1 MPSPKTDRSSSAR
14 STPDWS
20 SFDPRGFPA
29 LVSRLNV
36 RLVLALAIVALVGLI
51 TSAIAIQQI
60 LPGFLAEQTRQRID
74 TAAASAGFSLQETVT
89 RIGSDEATQATAGIR
104 ELRDSRIAPDVAALA
119 ARNFNA
125 TVTIVNDL
133 GAVVARQSPPN
144 TDELES
150 EGLQRDTEIAP
161 ASRLVQLELPNGER
175 VEYTVTVSDIYSTRA
190 ATLEQI
196 RTALI
201 GGGILALG
209 ASLVTGI
216 VAARSLTVPIARLRR
231 VSARVAQ
238 GQLDE
243 RAAPSGVLEIDE
255 LGQQFNVMADRLSG
269 TLRML
274 EADRDRLRE
283 FVADVSHELRTPI
296 AALRMYIE
304 LQRDGEVDEPTRREF
319 LDRSLEQIQRLDW
332 LSTNLLDL
340 SRIDAGIYPLDM
352 RTGDLRDPVQ
362 AVVQAL
368 SEAAVE
374 RGVALASTVPAEPVE
389 LRFDR
394 ERIVQLM
401 TNLIGN
407 AIKFTPRDGAISVR
421 MEERAS
427 DVLIEVSDTGPG
439 IPADELPH
447 IFERFYRGTNT
458 GEARA
463 SGSGLGLAIV
473 RSIVEMH
480 DGEIELASEVGK
492 GTQVRI
498 ILPRQAADTHET
510 TECVWMSPE
519 QLLAAA
525 ERREMTI
532 AQPTRYTLEDL
543 RTSIAKHGSLAALL
557 RGETTRR
564 VGAIMPKLAK
574 QDGRTI
580 IVMPW
585 DAGYRELPGE
595 SVAEGQYYEP
605 ALMALQSRI
614 ERDH

>member
-1 MPSPKTDRSSSAR
+1 MPSPKTDPPSSR

-20 SFDPRGFPA
+20 SFDPRGLPA
-29 LVSRLNV
+29 LVGRLNV
-36 RLVLALAIVALVGLI
+36 RLVLALAIVALVGLV
-51 TSAIAIQQI
+51 TSGIAIQQI
-60 LPGFLAEQTRQRID
+60 LPGFLEEQTRQRVE
-74 TAAASAGFSLQETVT
+74 TAAFSTGASLQELVT
-89 RIGSDEATQATAGIR
+89 RVGNDPQTQATADVR
-104 ELRDSRIAPDVAALA
+104 ELRDSRIAPVVAAAA
-119 ARNFNA
+119 ARDFNA
-125 TVTIVNDL
+125 TVTIRNEL
-133 GAVVARQSPPN
+133 GAIVARASPQD
-144 TDELES
+144 TERLER
-150 EGLQRDTEIAP
+150 EGLRRDTEIGP
-161 ASRLVQLELPNGER
+161 ASRDVELQLPSGRRIFYE
-175 VEYTVTVSDIYSTRA
+175 VTLSDLYSTRA

-196 RTALI
+196 RSALI
-201 GGGILALG
+201 GAGILALG

-243 RAAPSGVLEIDE
+243 RAAPSGVVEIDE

-269 TLRML
+269 TLRMV

-296 AALRMYIE
+296 AALRMYTE
-304 LQRDGEVDEPTRREF
+304 LQRDGEIDEATRREF
-319 LDRSLEQIQRLDW
+319 LDRSLDQIQRLDW

-368 SEAAVE
+368 SDAAVE
-374 RGVALASTVPAEPVE
+374 HGVALESTVPAEPVE

-407 AIKFTPRDGAISVR
+407 AIKFTPRGGAIAVR
-421 MEERAS
+421 LDERPT
-427 DVLIEVSDTGPG
+427 DVLVEVTDTGAG

-480 DGEIELASEVGK
+480 DGQIELASEVGK

-498 ILPRQAADTHET
+498 LLPRQAADT
-510 TECVWMSPE
+510 TE
-519 QLLAAA
+519 A
-525 ERREMTI
+525 
-532 AQPTRYTLEDL
+532 
-543 RTSIAKHGSLAALL
+543 
-557 RGETTRR
+557 GETLIEKVNETSRGGQAAR
-564 VGAIMPKLAK
+564 NPGTVG
-574 QDGRTI
+574 
-580 IVMPW
+580 
-585 DAGYRELPGE
+585 
-595 SVAEGQYYEP
+595 
-605 ALMALQSRI
+605 
-614 ERDH
+614 

>member
-1 MPSPKTDRSSSAR
+1 MPSPRTDPPPSSR

-20 SFDPRGFPA
+20 SFDPRGLPA
-29 LVSRLNV
+29 LAGRLNV

-51 TSAIAIQQI
+51 TSGIAIQQI
-60 LPGFLAEQTRQRID
+60 LPGFLAEQTRQRMNAAVTSTGTQLQEFVTRVGSD
-74 TAAASAGFSLQETVT
+74 PATAQTAAV
-89 RIGSDEATQATAGIR
+89 R
-104 ELRDSRIAPDVAALA
+104 ELRDSRIVPQVTADAAED
-119 ARNFNA
+119 FFA

-133 GAVVARQSPPN
+133 GAVVARDAPAD
-144 TDELES
+144 TAALEAQ
-150 EGLQRDTEIAP
+150 GLRRDTEIGSSANGFEV
-161 ASRLVQLELPNGER
+161 ALPDGER
-175 VEYTVTVSDIYSTRA
+175 AIYTVIVSDLYSTRA

-196 RTALI
+196 RSALI
-201 GGGILALG
+201 GAGVLALG
-209 ASLVTGI
+209 VSLVTGI

-243 RAAPSGVLEIDE
+243 RAARSGVLEIDE

-296 AALRMYIE
+296 AALRMYTE
-304 LQRDGEVDEPTRREF
+304 LQRDGEVDEATRQEF
-319 LDRSLEQIQRLDW
+319 LERSLDQIQRLDW

-374 RGVALASTVPAEPVE
+374 RGVALESTVPADPVE

-407 AIKFTPRDGAISVR
+407 AIKFTPRGGAASVR
-421 MEERAS
+421 LEERPT
-427 DVLIEVSDTGPG
+427 DVLVEVTDTGAG

-480 DGEIELASEVGK
+480 DGQIELASEVGK

-498 ILPRQAADTHET
+498 ILPRQAADT
-510 TECVWMSPE
+510 
-519 QLLAAA
+519 
-525 ERREMTI
+525 
-532 AQPTRYTLEDL
+532 
-543 RTSIAKHGSLAALL
+543 
-557 RGETTRR
+557 GET
-564 VGAIMPKLAK
+564 
-574 QDGRTI
+574 
-580 IVMPW
+580 
-585 DAGYRELPGE
+585 REAPIEKVNETSRGGQHARNPGTL
-595 SVAEGQYYEP
+595 G
-605 ALMALQSRI
+605 
-614 ERDH
+614 

>member
-1 MPSPKTDRSSSAR
+1 M
-14 STPDWS
+14 
-20 SFDPRGFPA
+20 
-29 LVSRLNV
+29 
-36 RLVLALAIVALVGLI
+36 
-51 TSAIAIQQI
+51 
-60 LPGFLAEQTRQRID
+60 
-74 TAAASAGFSLQETVT
+74 T
-89 RIGSDEATQATAGIR
+89 RIGSDPATEPTAAVR
-104 ELRDSRIAPDVAALA
+104 ELRDSRIAPDVAALG

-133 GAVVARQSPPN
+133 GAVVARESPPN

-150 EGLQRDTEIAP
+150 EGLRRDTEIGP
-161 ASRLVQLELPNGER
+161 ASRRVELELPSGER
-175 VEYTVTVSDIYSTRA
+175 VTYTVTVSDLYSTRA
-190 ATLEQI
+190 ATLDQI
-196 RTALI
+196 RSALL
-201 GGGILALG
+201 GAGILALG

-243 RAAPSGVLEIDE
+243 RAAPSGVFEIDE

-296 AALRMYIE
+296 SALRMYTE
-304 LQRDGEVDEPTRREF
+304 LQRDGEVDEATRQEF
-319 LDRSLEQIQRLDW
+319 LERSLDQIQRLDW

-374 RGVALASTVPAEPVE
+374 RGVALESAVPAEPVE

-407 AIKFTPRDGAISVR
+407 AIKFTPRGGAVSVR
-421 MEERAS
+421 LEERPA
-427 DVLIEVSDTGPG
+427 DVLIEVTDTGAG

-480 DGEIELASEVGK
+480 DGQIELASDVGK

-498 ILPRQAADTHET
+498 ILPRQAAESPQAPIEKVNET
-510 TECVWMSPE
+510 SRGG
-519 QLLAAA
+519 QAA
-525 ERREMTI
+525 RNPGT
-532 AQPTRYTLEDL
+532 
-543 RTSIAKHGSLAALL
+543 
-557 RGETTRR
+557 
-564 VGAIMPKLAK
+564 VG
-574 QDGRTI
+574 
-580 IVMPW
+580 
-585 DAGYRELPGE
+585 
-595 SVAEGQYYEP
+595 
-605 ALMALQSRI
+605 
-614 ERDH
+614 

>member
-1 MPSPKTDRSSSAR
+1 MPSPRTDPPSSSR

-20 SFDPRGFPA
+20 SFDPRGLAA
-29 LVSRLNV
+29 LAGRLNV

-51 TSAIAIQQI
+51 TSGIAIQQI
-60 LPGFLAEQTRQRID
+60 LPGFFAEQVEQRVE
-74 TAAASAGFSLQETVT
+74 TASVSTGLSLQELVT
-89 RIGSDEATQATAGIR
+89 RVGNDPQTEATADIR
-104 ELRDSRIAPDVAALA
+104 ELRDSRIAPVVAAEA
-119 ARNFNA
+119 ARDFNA
-125 TVTIVNDL
+125 TITIRNDL
-133 GAVVARQSPPN
+133 GALVARASP
-144 TDELES
+144 
-150 EGLQRDTEIAP
+150 RDTDALEAQGLRRDTAVGP
-161 ASRLVQLELPNGER
+161 SARDVELELPSGER
-175 VEYTVTVSDIYSTRA
+175 IFYEVTVSDLYSTRA
-190 ATLEQI
+190 ATLDQI
-196 RTALI
+196 RSALI
-201 GGGILALG
+201 GAGILALG

-243 RAAPSGVLEIDE
+243 RAARSGVLEIDE

-296 AALRMYIE
+296 AALRMYTE
-304 LQRDGEVDEPTRREF
+304 LQRDGEIDDTTRREF
-319 LDRSLEQIQRLDW
+319 LDRSLDQIQRLDW

-374 RGVALASTVPAEPVE
+374 RGVALESTVPAEPIE

-407 AIKFTPRDGAISVR
+407 AIKFTLRGGAVSVR
-421 MEERAS
+421 LEERPS
-427 DVLIEVSDTGPG
+427 DVLVEVTDTGAG

-480 DGEIELASEVGK
+480 DGQIELASEVGK

-498 ILPRQAADTHET
+498 ILPRQAADT
-510 TECVWMSPE
+510 
-519 QLLAAA
+519 
-525 ERREMTI
+525 
-532 AQPTRYTLEDL
+532 
-543 RTSIAKHGSLAALL
+543 
-557 RGETTRR
+557 GET
-564 VGAIMPKLAK
+564 
-574 QDGRTI
+574 
-580 IVMPW
+580 
-585 DAGYRELPGE
+585 REAPIEKVNETSRGGQAARNPGTL
-595 SVAEGQYYEP
+595 G
-605 ALMALQSRI
+605 
-614 ERDH
+614 